1 MAMAIMPGCHL
12 HLNLIAGARAGSLP
26 SLPPRG
32 CPHALQ
38 WHLPGFRHHHHHH
51 HHHHLPPRG
60 CPHAL
65 QWHLTGFHH
74 HRHIF
79 QCEHIVITNVILQI
93 HDA

>member
-1 MAMAIMPGCHL
+1 MVCLSVTMAMAIMPGCHL

-38 WHLPGFRHHHHHH
+38 WHLPGF
-51 HHHHLPPRG
+51 
-60 CPHAL
+60 
-65 QWHLTGFHH
+65 HH

-79 QCEHIVITNVILQI
+79 QCEH
-93 HDA
+93 DY